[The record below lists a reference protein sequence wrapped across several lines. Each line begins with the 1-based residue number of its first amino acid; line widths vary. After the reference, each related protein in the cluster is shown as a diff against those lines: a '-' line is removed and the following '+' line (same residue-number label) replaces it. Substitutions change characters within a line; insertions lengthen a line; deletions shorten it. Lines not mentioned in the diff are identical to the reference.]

1 VTTLTAE
8 RTEFR
13 WDRLTYASALSYCLL
28 VAGLSVGI
36 VLPELREQFHIN
48 GVLAALH
55 GSTFGLGLLVM
66 GLRGVRIIDRVGR
79 RRAFAIATTA
89 MIAGVT
95 LLCVGPTWQVT
106 LFGTA
111 VSGMG
116 GALLNMLMPGV
127 ISDHHGEHRA
137 IAFAAVNGVPAVG
150 GVAFSIVIGG
160 ALGAGWSWR
169 GPFLALTGAFALAF
183 FAVARGV
190 HLPEGSRE
198 GAFTLAHLTRREV
211 YVPFLFMIN
220 ATLTEFPVGVWGVTY
235 LREVGGA
242 SAGMAPVLATGFG
255 VAMFLSRILLSRMLS
270 IVRGWAISLG
280 FVIAALGATAMCV
293 LPGVPMKVAGIAMVG
308 FGGGVLYPLSVDRFY
323 EQAGHVMDS
332 VSLGAYTAFASGVAV
347 TLGPLALGVL
357 ADSVGLR
364 TAVLIVPALGLL
376 GAYTQRPRS
385 RY

>member
-1 VTTLTAE
+1 VTADSTG
-8 RTEFR
+8 FR

-36 VLPELREQFHIN
+36 VLPELRDQFQLS
-48 GVLAALH
+48 GVVAALH
-55 GSTFGLGLLVM
+55 GSTFGIGLLVM
-66 GLRGVRIIDRVGR
+66 GSRGVLLIDRVGR

-89 MIAGVT
+89 MISGVT
-95 LLCVGPTWQVT
+95 LLCVGPFWQVT

-137 IAFAAVNGVPAVG
+137 VAFAAVNAVPAVG
-150 GVAFSIVIGG
+150 GVMFSLLIGG

-169 GPFLALTGAFALAF
+169 GPFLALTGV
-183 FAVARGV
+183 FAVAFLAVANGV
-190 HLPEGSRE
+190 SLPAGSRQ
-198 GAFTLAHLTRREV
+198 GDFTLRHLRRHEV
-211 YVPFLFMIN
+211 YVPFLFLIN
-220 ATLTEFPVGVWGVTY
+220 AALTEFPIGVWGVTY

-255 VAMFLSRILLSRMLS
+255 ISMFLCRVLLPRLLSV
-270 IVRGWAISLG
+270 VRGWAISTG
-280 FVIAALGATAMCV
+280 FVVAAIGATMMCV
-293 LPGVPMKVAGIAMVG
+293 LPGLAPKVVGVAMVG
-308 FGGGVLYPLSVDRFY
+308 FGGGALYPLSVDRFY

-332 VSLGAYTAFASGVAV
+332 VSIGAYTAFASGIAV

-357 ADSVGLR
+357 ADGVGLR
-364 TAVLIVPALGLL
+364 WAVLIVPALGLL
-376 GAYTQRPRS
+376 GAFTQRPR
-385 RY
+385 R

>member
-1 VTTLTAE
+1 MTAE
-8 RTEFR
+8 PTEFR

-36 VLPELREQFHIN
+36 VLPELRDQFHLS
-48 GVLAALH
+48 GVVAALH
-55 GSTFGLGLLVM
+55 GSTFGIGLLVM
-66 GLRGVRIIDRVGR
+66 GSRGVLLIDRVGR

-89 MIAGVT
+89 MISGVT
-95 LLCVGPTWQVT
+95 LLCVGPLWQIT

-137 IAFAAVNGVPAVG
+137 IAFAAVNAVPAVG
-150 GVAFSIVIGG
+150 GVMFSLVIGG

-169 GPFLALTGAFALAF
+169 GPFLALTGV
-183 FAVARGV
+183 FAVAFLAVANGV
-190 HLPEGSRE
+190 NLPTGSRQGE
-198 GAFTLAHLTRREV
+198 FTLRHLRRREV
-211 YVPFLFMIN
+211 YVPFLFLIN
-220 ATLTEFPVGVWGVTY
+220 AALTEFPIGVWGVTY

-255 VAMFLSRILLSRMLS
+255 ISMFLCRVLLPRMLG
-270 IVRGWAISLG
+270 VVCGWAISTG
-280 FVIAALGATAMCV
+280 FVVAALGATMMCV
-293 LPGVPMKVAGIAMVG
+293 LPGLAFKVVGVALVG

-323 EQAGHVMDS
+323 ERAGHVMDS
-332 VSLGAYTAFASGVAV
+332 VSIGAYTAFASGIAV

-357 ADSVGLR
+357 ADGVGLR
-364 TAVLIVPALGLL
+364 WAVLIVPALGLL
-376 GAYTQRPRS
+376 GAFTQRPRS
-385 RY
+385 